1 MSSAFT
7 AADYIDDHASESEDD
22 HEEDSDSE
30 QEDDEDS
37 HEAMARALDRRD
49 FEHMDRAI
57 RQFEST
63 GMIPPPTPSGGSVH
77 SRWNSRS
84 PSPFALA
91 AAPDEPPPLP
101 GSRAPTPLFLP
112 GSPMSESPPAE
123 EIIPDTVPPQQCGPH
138 SRSPSPAQAMLV
150 DNICREKSTRPR
162 SESAAP
168 SPPPK
173 RQRTKHLS
181 RKERIRKKALS
192 FLDVDA
198 DDDDEDLEKNR
209 DDGDDSEGEED
220 RDFVDDREPISGP
233 RLPSIFNNCKTL
245 KQEALEN
252 EAIAQYYVDKASSLK
267 PARRGATP
275 LRGDDDDKHCLRAVP
290 PTPADVLNHPLYMFS
305 VPPKTELSFIRH
317 ILMYPN
323 IEHAVQSAF
332 TRAIGSGAV
341 CVETTDLKLLFQAL
355 KQYPRFVRN
364 RTKPDK
370 IDTLDSWFHVVF
382 TTPPIEHIGH
392 WRRLARPIGTLSKG
406 DLVFVQDGA
415 TALGIPRIHQ
425 VDTDQAERPKP
436 GEKHPP
442 RTLGLPP
449 STTKLLPLPQRLFVP
464 AQFRHQY
471 PDRTLRTA
479 KKPEHQH
486 LFLWRKLVFRSDRLE
501 HLSWNGDSRFFS
513 PLEARPSETELK
525 WFTAAN
531 TSNNVL
537 VYSKQKSA
545 SGIIPLPEVKRLWP
559 DIQVRP
565 YLGTTCAL
573 QEGDSVVVRR
583 GEYEGRIG
591 QITRIVDKKRTL
603 HGTGKGRTDK
613 AVLVRYAAVQHE
625 AATPITRLTIENES
639 TFIVLV
645 TDLALQALA
654 LVRPLIPDD
663 RVKVVHG
670 QEARGMLARI
680 LDIAQD
686 GMVELQLEAEDSMVQ
701 RVQQQ
706 RRHLHMQYL
715 QRDFRVSDVVN
726 VVRGPAKGSIGFVL
740 GVTVGGFVEFI
751 PCDAD
756 CLKVAITYHYLAQD
770 VSFSVPTADLQF
782 LHIDKWYLAVPDAP
796 PRRWSVEWEKAA
808 ERQPRLEFLD
818 RVVFL
823 VGHNVKFKGYYG
835 NIVGYTQR
843 NPNEEPEYLVQLEAR
858 PTQVAVKLQNML
870 DRDTK
875 HPLLDDDLEDEPPRA
890 QLPPWVPEDPIVE
903 DAAWGTG
910 GALIV
915 PDIGEDTGVWL
926 TRAEFVHKRID
937 VKILGV
943 QKSKFPKLINSN
955 GTRHEGRA
963 GYLVPL
969 SEPVMESTLR
979 TKGIKI
985 RVAPMSHAAAIPAD
999 ALKPLRET
1007 PSNKSI
1013 SEEKGRVIVI
1023 GPDVYGS
1030 LDRMGQYAETMPGES
1045 DHPEVV
1051 QVRFVKSASD
1061 TVSPKGLY
1069 AVKWEEPTVFLSQG
1083 RTLIEKT
1090 GPAKS
1095 SVQEFPADDDAFTT
1109 PSSPVRGTES
1119 PTKKRHH
1126 ATRVTQDQAWQLD
1139 VLPALIPVFVNLWH
1153 KTRGLRDA
1161 DALPLLGRTDCSCG
1175 STIVCKISVVRF
1187 TVISDLEI
1195 DVCECKPAA
1204 QQLLAA
1210 GLFPSAPWRPTL
1222 AVDLRVLEFARTLF
1236 GKISPNNT
1244 AWTATMESF
1253 LTDLGFTLDHEGSLR
1268 RLFASALEW
1277 YTHLRNLVSRHF
1289 DRVIEDARQSYLEEK
1304 QEEQRAHDDDGPATP
1319 TVSAP
1324 MPTQERPR
1332 GRGVHR
1338 SASHA
1343 ASTSPTPAPRAGQK
1357 RGREKT
1363 PPRENPFKPSPPL
1376 TRPSEYL
1383 CRRCPACFGAL
1394 VHNGAVKMDFNV
1406 CLDVCFTQK
1415 RNTGGNDPPKF
1426 HPDTF
1431 FVPED
1436 LSRQMEEHVDSIRD
1450 SKPSEKKQRKA
1461 TVTEIEDE
1469 DDIYEHK
1476 DLKLPR
1482 SVLDG
1487 CEASFKAADE
1497 NRQKASSQ
1505 FYSDTGLM
1513 ALLCRHDCVL
1523 WLVNMHSPGEKQF
1536 NVWLLLET
1544 LMQHLPL
1551 DVMLGVMY
1559 NIACQA
1565 ERSARKWGFLSQ
1577 YIHQLLFAVS
1587 VFHAFGHE
1595 WACQVIYHPLKCEGF
1610 GFSNGESAEHF
1621 WHLIS
1626 HLIAHLRISGDHHHL
1641 YTLDNQVKQ
1650 IDEANL
1656 FKLAE
1661 WIHRRTLFSKNKCT
1675 KAVRDLKKSGHS
1687 KEFLRQQWKEQVKSQ
1702 TKPIP
1707 RRSKTRAEKAVAA
1720 VIELRNTVDAQKKEV
1735 RECKAAWND
1744 AVEDGDDELLAD
1756 TELALKDARAAVT
1769 KLKDRLLRSENAL
1782 GIHEKS
1788 ELKKLMKTKFF
1799 QLRFDVRV
1807 KKTRLHHLLRAR
1819 KFEHEQAERSSH
1831 RQQSS
1836 DIKLRTH
1843 TQSAVKHRQPKI
1855 TNLRTTPRGAIS
1867 PQPID
1872 AKKVFELDMDDSIWQ
1887 DVGLEDNDDRGEP
1900 PLWLSSDSVRS
1911 GIQAVLQ
1918 LDRTDEED
1926 AMLAKE
1932 TRSMRAWF
1940 IEEWDVLRLAVANAA
1955 NEANR
1960 YQLFLHRERLLRLC
1974 ARWRNHTTE
1983 RPGDAPWGPSQAEL
1997 MECLAQAQTAGR
2009 GEDRCYGCTLK
2020 VALWGWAEYK
2030 VTAEGFTRVFK
2041 LCKACWVHDHCN
2053 EYSPLANQPT
2063 CTCTPGRAIAC
2074 GDAVCA
2080 RHVVPTME
2088 RVPAGILGML
2098 VAANPDPERRL
2109 NKLTA
2114 AVAAY
2119 RATAAADNPNYSPCP
2134 RHREVKSNPF
2144 AIQSSRNPGGINPA
2158 RVRAH
2163 PLSRPT
2169 GYEYGSPEAGAKR
2182 RAIRLQEKKVSVKN
2196 EPL

>member
-123 EIIPDTVPPQQCGPH
+123 EIVPDTVPPQQCGPH

-150 DNICREKSTRPR
+150 DNIRREKSTRPR

-245 KQEALEN
+245 EQEALEN

-275 LRGDDDDKHCLRAVP
+275 LCGDDDDKHRLRAVP
-290 PTPADVLNHPLYMFS
+290 PTPADVLDHPLYMFS

-323 IEHAVQSAF
+323 IEHAIQSAF

-370 IDTLDSWFHVVF
+370 IDTLDSWFHVIF

-392 WRRLARPIGTLSKG
+392 WWRLARPIGTLSKG

-449 STTKLLPLPQRLFVP
+449 STTKPLPLPQRLFDP

-471 PDRTLRTA
+471 PDRTLRTV
-479 KKPEHQH
+479 KKPEHQQ
-486 LFLWRKLVFRSDRLE
+486 LFSWHKLVFHSDGLE

-545 SGIIPLPEVKRLWP
+545 SGIIPPPEVKRLWP
-559 DIQVRP
+559 DIRVRP

-591 QITRIVDKKRTL
+591 QIARIVDKKRTL
-603 HGTGKGRTDK
+603 RGTGKGGTDEE
-613 AVLVRYAAVQHE
+613 VLVRYAAVQRE

-654 LVRPLIPDD
+654 LVQPLILDD

-670 QEARGMLARI
+670 QEARGMSARI

-686 GMVELQLEAEDSMVQ
+686 GMVELQLEAEDGMVQ
-701 RVQQQ
+701 PVQEQ
-706 RRHLHMQYL
+706 RRHLHMRYL

-726 VVRGPAKGSIGFVL
+726 VVRGPAEGSIGFVL

-756 CLKVAITYHYLAQD
+756 RLKVAVDKTTKDGKITYHYLAQD

-782 LHIDKWYLAVPDAP
+782 LHIDKWYPAVPDAP

-818 RVVFL
+818 RAVFL

-875 HPLLDDDLEDEPPRA
+875 RPLLDDDLEDEPPRA
-890 QLPPWVPEDPIVE
+890 QSPPRVPEDPIVE

-926 TRAEFVHKRID
+926 TRAEFVHKHID

-955 GTRHEGRA
+955 GTRHEGRT

-1069 AVKWEEPTVFLSQG
+1069 AVKCLCRALNQDLTCGLTSIP
-1083 RTLIEKT
+1083 
-1090 GPAKS
+1090 
-1095 SVQEFPADDDAFTT
+1095 
-1109 PSSPVRGTES
+1109 
-1119 PTKKRHH
+1119 
-1126 ATRVTQDQAWQLD
+1126 ATR
-1139 VLPALIPVFVNLWH
+1139 
-1153 KTRGLRDA
+1153 
-1161 DALPLLGRTDCSCG
+1161 
-1175 STIVCKISVVRF
+1175 
-1187 TVISDLEI
+1187 
-1195 DVCECKPAA
+1195 
-1204 QQLLAA
+1204 
-1210 GLFPSAPWRPTL
+1210 
-1222 AVDLRVLEFARTLF
+1222 FA
-1236 GKISPNNT
+1236 
-1244 AWTATMESF
+1244 
-1253 LTDLGFTLDHEGSLR
+1253 
-1268 RLFASALEW
+1268 
-1277 YTHLRNLVSRHF
+1277 
-1289 DRVIEDARQSYLEEK
+1289 
-1304 QEEQRAHDDDGPATP
+1304 
-1319 TVSAP
+1319 
-1324 MPTQERPR
+1324 
-1332 GRGVHR
+1332 
-1338 SASHA
+1338 
-1343 ASTSPTPAPRAGQK
+1343 
-1357 RGREKT
+1357 
-1363 PPRENPFKPSPPL
+1363 
-1376 TRPSEYL
+1376 
-1383 CRRCPACFGAL
+1383 
-1394 VHNGAVKMDFNV
+1394 
-1406 CLDVCFTQK
+1406 
-1415 RNTGGNDPPKF
+1415 
-1426 HPDTF
+1426 
-1431 FVPED
+1431 
-1436 LSRQMEEHVDSIRD
+1436 
-1450 SKPSEKKQRKA
+1450 
-1461 TVTEIEDE
+1461 
-1469 DDIYEHK
+1469 
-1476 DLKLPR
+1476 
-1482 SVLDG
+1482 
-1487 CEASFKAADE
+1487 
-1497 NRQKASSQ
+1497 
-1505 FYSDTGLM
+1505 
-1513 ALLCRHDCVL
+1513 
-1523 WLVNMHSPGEKQF
+1523 
-1536 NVWLLLET
+1536 
-1544 LMQHLPL
+1544 
-1551 DVMLGVMY
+1551 
-1559 NIACQA
+1559 
-1565 ERSARKWGFLSQ
+1565 
-1577 YIHQLLFAVS
+1577 
-1587 VFHAFGHE
+1587 
-1595 WACQVIYHPLKCEGF
+1595 
-1610 GFSNGESAEHF
+1610 
-1621 WHLIS
+1621 
-1626 HLIAHLRISGDHHHL
+1626 
-1641 YTLDNQVKQ
+1641 
-1650 IDEANL
+1650 
-1656 FKLAE
+1656 
-1661 WIHRRTLFSKNKCT
+1661 
-1675 KAVRDLKKSGHS
+1675 
-1687 KEFLRQQWKEQVKSQ
+1687 
-1702 TKPIP
+1702 
-1707 RRSKTRAEKAVAA
+1707 
-1720 VIELRNTVDAQKKEV
+1720 
-1735 RECKAAWND
+1735 
-1744 AVEDGDDELLAD
+1744 
-1756 TELALKDARAAVT
+1756 
-1769 KLKDRLLRSENAL
+1769 
-1782 GIHEKS
+1782 
-1788 ELKKLMKTKFF
+1788 
-1799 QLRFDVRV
+1799 
-1807 KKTRLHHLLRAR
+1807 
-1819 KFEHEQAERSSH
+1819 
-1831 RQQSS
+1831 
-1836 DIKLRTH
+1836 
-1843 TQSAVKHRQPKI
+1843 
-1855 TNLRTTPRGAIS
+1855 
-1867 PQPID
+1867 
-1872 AKKVFELDMDDSIWQ
+1872 
-1887 DVGLEDNDDRGEP
+1887 
-1900 PLWLSSDSVRS
+1900 
-1911 GIQAVLQ
+1911 
-1918 LDRTDEED
+1918 
-1926 AMLAKE
+1926 
-1932 TRSMRAWF
+1932 
-1940 IEEWDVLRLAVANAA
+1940 
-1955 NEANR
+1955 
-1960 YQLFLHRERLLRLC
+1960 
-1974 ARWRNHTTE
+1974 
-1983 RPGDAPWGPSQAEL
+1983 
-1997 MECLAQAQTAGR
+1997 
-2009 GEDRCYGCTLK
+2009 
-2020 VALWGWAEYK
+2020 
-2030 VTAEGFTRVFK
+2030 
-2041 LCKACWVHDHCN
+2041 
-2053 EYSPLANQPT
+2053 
-2063 CTCTPGRAIAC
+2063 
-2074 GDAVCA
+2074 
-2080 RHVVPTME
+2080 
-2088 RVPAGILGML
+2088 
-2098 VAANPDPERRL
+2098 
-2109 NKLTA
+2109 
-2114 AVAAY
+2114 
-2119 RATAAADNPNYSPCP
+2119 
-2134 RHREVKSNPF
+2134 
-2144 AIQSSRNPGGINPA
+2144 
-2158 RVRAH
+2158 
-2163 PLSRPT
+2163 
-2169 GYEYGSPEAGAKR
+2169 
-2182 RAIRLQEKKVSVKN
+2182 
-2196 EPL
+2196 